1 MVGLLLAACALSS
14 RAAELYHLDP
24 LKTRVEFDVERFGI
38 QWVSAH
44 FPRFAGDF
52 VFDRTGRE
60 SRIDVRVEVA
70 SVECR
75 DPRWNQRLRSREW
88 LDVPRYPTMTYRSS
102 DVHFDAA
109 DHATANGFL
118 TLHGIT
124 RPVILHVSELGCAS
138 DTAACQFVAHASIRR
153 SEYDLPH
160 GIWLGGDQVDIVLSG
175 AGRRATGGDR
185 DRQPET

>member
-1 MVGLLLAACALSS
+1 MLWLLLAACAVSI

-24 LKTRVEFDVERFGI
+24 LKTRVEFDVQRFGI
-38 QWVSAH
+38 HWVSAH
-44 FPRFAGDF
+44 FPQFSGDF

-70 SVECR
+70 SVDCR
-75 DPRWNQRLRSREW
+75 DPRWNQRLRSQEW
-88 LDVPRYPTMTYRSS
+88 LDAPRYPTMTYRSS

-109 DHATANGFL
+109 HRATANGFL

-124 RPVILHVSELGCAS
+124 RPVILHVSELECAS

-175 AGRRATGGDR
+175 AGRRATGSAR
-185 DRQPET
+185 VQRPET